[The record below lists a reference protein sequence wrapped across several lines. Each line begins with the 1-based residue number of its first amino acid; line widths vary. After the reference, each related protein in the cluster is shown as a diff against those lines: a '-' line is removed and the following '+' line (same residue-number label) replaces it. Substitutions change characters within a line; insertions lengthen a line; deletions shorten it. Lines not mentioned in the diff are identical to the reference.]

1 MVAKLGTL
9 KTQEYRQTLYG
20 NGSSLKL
27 NSVNA
32 VKLENQVWQKIK
44 GMV

>member
-9 KTQEYRQTLYG
+9 KTQEYTQTHRLTYG

-32 VKLENQVWQKIK
+32 VKLENQV
-44 GMV
+44 

>member
-9 KTQEYRQTLYG
+9 KTQDHTLTPG

-32 VKLENQVWQKIK
+32 VKLEN
-44 GMV
+44 MVHGDSVI